1 MEETRDRTTEET
13 AGQAVA
19 DSAVQQQTAAKKSD
33 KKKAIKK
40 VLKNWQL
47 YLMYLPGFLCLLI
60 FSYLPMYGIT
70 LAFKSYSP
78 ADGILGSPWVGFDN
92 FKYAVLSRG
101 FMEKVGNT
109 LALGGL
115 KIVFAFPSS
124 IILALMMNE
133 VRLKPFKKTVQTL
146 SYLPYFISWVI
157 VSAILNIF
165 LTKDAGVFNQILKT
179 FGLEPVFWY
188 AEPKYWR
195 AIITIS
201 GIWKNMGWGTIVFL
215 AALTNINPELYEAAR
230 VDGAGY
236 MRLCWHVTLP
246 GIMPAIA
253 MTFILSVSGIVKDD
267 FEQIYALVGDSSILS
282 PTTEVL
288 GTWVYKQLHGGF
300 RGWGDATA
308 VSLVQSIAGFILV
321 VLSNWFVKKT
331 DNEGLW

>member
-1 MEETRDRTTEET
+1 
-13 AGQAVA
+13 
-19 DSAVQQQTAAKKSD
+19 
-33 KKKAIKK
+33 
-40 VLKNWQL
+40 
-47 YLMYLPGFLCLLI
+47 MYVPGFLCLLI
-60 FSYLPMYGIT
+60 FSYVPMYGLQ

-78 ADGILGSPWVGFDN
+78 ALGIWGSPWVGWEN

-101 FMEKVGNT
+101 FVEKVGNT

-115 KIVFAFPSS
+115 KIIFAFPSS

-133 VRLKPFKKTVQTL
+133 VMLKPFKKAVQTI

-157 VSAILNIF
+157 VSSIVYMF
-165 LTKDAGVFNQILKT
+165 FTKDGGVINKILVAL
-179 FGLEPVFWY
+179 GGREIFWY

-215 AALTNINPELYEAAR
+215 SALTNINPELYEAAR
-230 VDGAGY
+230 CDGAGHIK
-236 MRLCWHVTLP
+236 CCIHVTIP

-267 FEQIYALVGDSSILS
+267 FEQIYALVGESSILS
-282 PTTEVL
+282 KTTEVL

-308 VSLVQSIAGFILV
+308 VSLIQSIAGFLLV
-321 VLSNWFVKKT
+321 VVSNWLVKKT

>member
-1 MEETRDRTTEET
+1 MEEAYDRAAENTAAETEEKT
-13 AGQAVA
+13 VAVA
-19 DSAVQQQTAAKKSD
+19 AGSKKSD
-33 KKKAIKK
+33 RKKAVKK
-40 VLKNWQL
+40 IAKNWQL
-47 YLMYLPGFLCLLI
+47 YLMLLPGFLCLLV
-60 FSYLPMYGIT
+60 FSYIPMYGLT

-78 ADGILGSPWVGFDN
+78 ADGILGSAWVGFEN
-92 FKYAVLSRG
+92 FKYAVMSRG

-133 VRLKPFKKTVQTL
+133 VRLKAFKKTVQTL

-165 LTKDAGVFNQILKT
+165 LTKDTGVFNKVLSAV
-179 FGLEPVFWY
+179 GLEPVFWY

-236 MRLCWHVTLP
+236 LRLCWHVTIP